1 MDTRVDISNEAL
13 LRLIKQIDARPDPA
27 RLGPTGSDVLV
38 RRIRS
43 VHPAAHLRR
52 RILVSKT

>member
-13 LRLIKQIDARPDPA
+13 LRLVKQIDARPDRA
-27 RLGPTGSDVLV
+27 RLRGRPDSELLV

-43 VHPAAHLRR
+43 VHPAENLRR
-52 RILVSKT
+52 RLAVQ

>member
-13 LRLIKQIDARPDPA
+13 LRLVKQIDARPDPA
-27 RLGPTGSDVLV
+27 RLGQADSELLV

-43 VHPAAHLRR
+43 VHPAANLRR
-52 RILVSKT
+52 RILVK

>member
-1 MDTRVDISNEAL
+1 MDTRVDISNESL

-27 RLGPTGSDVLV
+27 RLGRVDTDVLV

-43 VHPAAHLRR
+43 VHPAANLRR
-52 RILVSKT
+52 RILVK

>member
-1 MDTRVDISNEAL
+1 MDTRVDISNGAL

-27 RLGPTGSDVLV
+27 RLGPGSDVLV

-43 VHPAAHLRR
+43 VHPAADLRR
-52 RILVSKT
+52 RILVK